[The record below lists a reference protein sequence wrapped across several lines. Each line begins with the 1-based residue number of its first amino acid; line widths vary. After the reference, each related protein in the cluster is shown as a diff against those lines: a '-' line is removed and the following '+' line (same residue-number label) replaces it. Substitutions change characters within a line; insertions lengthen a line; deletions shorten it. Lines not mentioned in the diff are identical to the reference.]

1 MTREQCIVLAAEAMV
16 EHRELEEAEDKLFRS
31 NGVCVDAEKRAEWEC
46 KMVDW
51 TLEHIR
57 LEDNLKKQVKV
68 AEKPY
73 KQWKACTRAS
83 NRLADMVCMM
93 YHPKDELARKVFPT
107 ATWAELIASELGIEI
122 PYEEEVR

>member
-1 MTREQCIVLAAEAMV
+1 MINLANENSRFAFTEEQ
-16 EHRELEEAEDKLFRS
+16 R
-31 NGVCVDAEKRAEWEC
+31 
-46 KMVDW
+46 
-51 TLEHIR
+51 
-57 LEDNLKKQVKV
+57 
-68 AEKPY
+68 
-73 KQWKACTRAS
+73 KQWVACTRAS